1 MPFGFFT
8 ANMVFMRRPLFRQR
22 PLITIP
28 QIVVFLVIAVSL
40 IIAIDINRRNQVGR
54 VMGGGEIALETQVD
68 AEKTRQVEL
77 QATLEYVQ
85 SDDYVAT
92 YARNE
97 AGFLL
102 PGENRVVPLVV
113 EGDPVPTPVPQP
125 TVDPLED
132 AQPWQAWWQL
142 LTDAPQPAPIR

>member
-1 MPFGFFT
+1 MDL
-8 ANMVFMRRPLFRQR
+8 MRRPIFRQR

-28 QIVVFLVIAVSL
+28 QIVIFLVIAVSL

-54 VMGGGEIALETQVD
+54 VMGGGEVALEAQVG
-68 AEKTRQVEL
+68 AEETRQVEL

-97 AGFLL
+97 AGYLL
-102 PGENRVVPLVV
+102 PGEKRVVPLVV
-113 EGDPVPTPVPQP
+113 EGNPEPTPAPEP
-125 TVDPLED
+125 TVDPLER

-142 LTDAPQPAPIR
+142 LTDTPQPSPAR